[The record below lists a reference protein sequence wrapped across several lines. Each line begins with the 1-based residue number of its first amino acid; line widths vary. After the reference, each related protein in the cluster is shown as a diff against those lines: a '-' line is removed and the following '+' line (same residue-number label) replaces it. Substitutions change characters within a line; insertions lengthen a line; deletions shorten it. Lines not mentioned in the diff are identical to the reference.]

1 MKLTTLIPAY
11 KPRYLVE
18 LFTGLIHQSRRPD
31 RIIVSDDSPRGA
43 YSAMLRSDTIAP
55 LLSELPL
62 EIVQGPRLGSSYA
75 NVRHLLKAWG
85 GDGDLVHLLF
95 DDDLLYPDFYERH
108 LIAHSSGRFSCSVS
122 RRWTALES
130 GQPVTR
136 PQVPPELTTHSNRLI
151 AVGPELIY
159 PTTIPFCRNWL
170 GEFSNAV
177 MRADMHDVLVRAE
190 LNGLSYEGLEDIGM
204 FLAASERGAVCFVN
218 EALGAFRHGPEQNTS
233 QLLAPVM
240 MKAHLAWVALAIAAR
255 RSGRLDG
262 TQARAGIAHLQSLVD
277 VRYRNESR
285 MDGFRLLVAGLVE
298 GHGGAEEAFLSA
310 WRDFVGAPH

>member
-31 RIIVSDDSPRGA
+31 RIIVSDDSPRGT
-43 YSAMLRSDTIAP
+43 YSAMLRSDTIGP

-62 EIVQGPRLGSSYA
+62 EIVQGPRRGSSYA

-85 GDGDLVHLLF
+85 GSGDLVHLLF

-108 LIAHSSGRFSCSVS
+108 LIAHNSGNFTCSVS

-130 GQPVTR
+130 GQPVAR
-136 PQVPPELTTHSNRLI
+136 PQVPPELTTHPNRLI
-151 AVGPELIY
+151 AVGPDLIY

-177 MRADMHDVLVRAE
+177 MRADMHEVLERAE

-204 FLAASERGAVCFVN
+204 FLAASERGTVCFVN

-262 TQARAGIAHLQSLVD
+262 PQARDGIAHLQSLVD
-277 VRYRNESR
+277 RRYRDEGR
-285 MDGFRLLVAGLVE
+285 MDEFRRLVAGVAE
-298 GHGGAEEAFLSA
+298 RRDGAEAAFLSA
-310 WRDFVGAPH
+310 WQHFVGAH

>member
-31 RIIVSDDSPRGA
+31 RIIVSDDSPRGT
-43 YSAMLRSDTIAP
+43 YSAMLRSNTLGP

-75 NVRHLLKAWG
+75 NVRHLLRAWG

-95 DDDLLYPDFYERH
+95 DDDILYPDFYERH
-108 LIAHSSGRFSCSVS
+108 LVAHGSGRFSCSVS

-130 GQPVTR
+130 GQPVAR
-136 PQVPPELTTHSNRLI
+136 PQVPPELTTHANRLI

-159 PTTIPFCRNWL
+159 PSTIPFCRNWL

-177 MRADMHDVLVRAE
+177 MRADLHGVLERAE

-204 FLAASERGAVCFVN
+204 FLAASERGTVCFVN

-255 RSGRLDG
+255 RSGRLSG
-262 TQARAGIAHLQSLVD
+262 TQARDGMAHLQSLVD
-277 VRYRNESR
+277 VRYRDESR
-285 MDGFRLLVAGLVE
+285 MDGFRRLVAGLVE
-298 GHGGAEEAFLSA
+298 GLDGSEEAFLA
-310 WRDFVGAPH
+310 TWREFVGRH

>member
-18 LFTGLIHQSRRPD
+18 LFTGLVHQSRRPD

-43 YSAMLRSDTIAP
+43 YSAMLRADPIGP

-62 EIVQGPRLGSSYA
+62 EIVQGPRRGSSYA
-75 NVRHLLKAWG
+75 NVRHLLKTWG

-108 LIAHSSGRFSCSVS
+108 LIAHSSGNFTCSVS

-130 GQPVTR
+130 GQPVAR
-136 PQVPPELTTHSNRLI
+136 PQVPPELTTHPNRLI
-151 AVGPELIY
+151 AVGADLIY

-177 MRADMHDVLVRAE
+177 MRADMHDVLERAE

-204 FLAASERGAVCFVN
+204 FLAASERGTVCFVN

-240 MKAHLAWVALAIAAR
+240 MKAHLAWVALAIAAQ
-255 RSGRLDG
+255 RSGRLSS
-262 TQARAGIAHLQSLVD
+262 TQARDGIAHLQSLVD
-277 VRYRNESR
+277 RRYRDEGR
-285 MDGFRLLVAGLVE
+285 MDEFRRLVAAVAQGRD
-298 GHGGAEEAFLSA
+298 GAEAAFLAA
-310 WRDFVGAPH
+310 WQHFVGAH

>member
-43 YSAMLRSDTIAP
+43 YSAMLRSDTIGP

-62 EIVQGPRLGSSYA
+62 EIVQGPRRGSSYA
-75 NVRHLLKAWG
+75 NVRHLLKVWG

-108 LIAHSSGRFSCSVS
+108 LTAHRSGNFTCSVS
-122 RRWTALES
+122 RRWTAIES
-130 GQPVTR
+130 GQPVAR
-136 PQVPPELTTHSNRLI
+136 PQVPPELTSHPSRLI
-151 AVGPELIY
+151 AVGPDLIY
-159 PTTIPFCRNWL
+159 PSTIPFCRNWL
-170 GEFSNAV
+170 GEFSNSV
-177 MRADMHDVLVRAE
+177 WRADMREAMERAE
-190 LNGLSYEGLEDIGM
+190 LNGLSYEGLEDMGM
-204 FLAASERGAVCFVN
+204 FLTASERGTVCFIN
-218 EALGAFRHGPEQNTS
+218 EALGAFRHGPDQNTS

-255 RSGRLDG
+255 RGGRLDAS
-262 TQARAGIAHLQSLVD
+262 QARDGIVHLQSLVD
-277 VRYRNESR
+277 RRYCNEGG
-285 MDGFRLLVAGLVE
+285 MDEFRRLVAGLVE
-298 GHGGAEEAFLSA
+298 GRDSAEEAFLGA
-310 WRDFVGAPH
+310 WQQFVRAH

>member
-31 RIIVSDDSPRGA
+31 RIIVSDDSPRGT
-43 YSAMLRSDTIAP
+43 YSAMLRSDTIGP

-62 EIVQGPRLGSSYA
+62 EIVQGPRRGSSYA

-108 LIAHSSGRFSCSVS
+108 LIAHRSGNFTCSVS

-130 GQPVTR
+130 GQPVAR
-136 PQVPPELTTHSNRLI
+136 PQVPPELTTHPNRLI
-151 AVGPELIY
+151 AVGPDLIY

-177 MRADMHDVLVRAE
+177 MRADMHEVLERAE

-204 FLAASERGAVCFVN
+204 FLAASERGTVCFVN

-262 TQARAGIAHLQSLVD
+262 PQARDGIAHLQSLVD
-277 VRYRNESR
+277 RRYRDEGR
-285 MDGFRLLVAGLVE
+285 MDEFRRLVAGLVD
-298 GHGGAEEAFLSA
+298 GRDGAEEAFLTVWQQFVSA
-310 WRDFVGAPH
+310 H